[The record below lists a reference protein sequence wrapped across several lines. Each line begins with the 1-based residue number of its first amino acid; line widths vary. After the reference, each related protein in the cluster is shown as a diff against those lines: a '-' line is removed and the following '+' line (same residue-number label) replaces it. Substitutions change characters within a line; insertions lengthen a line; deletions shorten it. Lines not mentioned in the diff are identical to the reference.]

1 MKEFSQFGIKPETKK
16 LIGDSI
22 PIDKILGN
30 EIIVEDFRL
39 EDSKIQKFI
48 NQGSLKCLHLQFKFQ
63 DKQRI
68 IFTSGHMLIDAIQRV
83 PEDGFPF
90 KTTIVSKMK
99 RYEFT

>member
-1 MKEFSQFGIKPETKK
+1 MKEFRQFGIKPTIKK
-16 LIGDSI
+16 LVGEAIE
-22 PIDKILGN
+22 IDKILGN

-39 EDSKIQKFI
+39 EDSKIQKYI
-48 NQGSLKCLHLQFKFQ
+48 AQGSTKCLHLQFRFE

-68 IFTSGHMLIDAIQRV
+68 TFTSGHLLIDAIQRI

-90 KTTIVSKMK
+90 KTTIVAKSK